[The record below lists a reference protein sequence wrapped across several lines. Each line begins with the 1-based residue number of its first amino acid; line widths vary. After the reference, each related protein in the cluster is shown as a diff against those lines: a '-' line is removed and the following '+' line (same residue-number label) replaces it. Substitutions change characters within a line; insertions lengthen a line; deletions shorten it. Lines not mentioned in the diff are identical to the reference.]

1 MKSKYNLYNETHSYW
16 HMDEWHRDLMEQ
28 PYKYKVF
35 WSFDTPY
42 VLSME
47 MKKNNH
53 IESTVLYTMRKDDG
67 RAFATLL

>member
-1 MKSKYNLYNETHSYW
+1 MGVW
-16 HMDEWHRDLMEQ
+16 HNDLMQQ
-28 PYKYKVF
+28 PYKYKVY
-35 WSFDTPY
+35 WKFDEPY

-53 IESTVLYTMRKDDG
+53 IDSTVLYTMRKDDG